1 MNKSKFYLFLLFL
14 GLVIFSYNYWGDFVK
29 TNVFDSFFPKEEA
42 VETDYSWLST
52 YDESNKKVL
61 RSLPTEELHE
71 DTVKNTFSD
80 QIKVA
85 LSEKSEKE
93 RFVDATYRASCL
105 VFSAN
110 GVFTKELEEK
120 TIKAFENEGF
130 SSENKDEMD
139 DLIARYKD
147 DLDYVKAVLKAS
159 EDCK

>member
-29 TNVFDSFFPKEEA
+29 TNVFNSFFEKEEVA
-42 VETDYSWLST
+42 ETDYSWLST
-52 YDESNKKVL
+52 YDEANNKVL
-61 RSLPTEELHE
+61 RNLPAEELHE
-71 DTVKNTFSD
+71 DNVKNTFSD
-80 QIKVA
+80 QIKVT
-85 LSEKSEKE
+85 LSEKTEKE

-110 GVFTKELEEK
+110 GVFTKGLEEK
-120 TIKAFENEGF
+120 TMKVFENEGF
-130 SSENKDEMD
+130 SPENKAEMD

>member
-1 MNKSKFYLFLLFL
+1 MNKSKFYVFLLFL

-29 TNVFDSFFPKEEA
+29 TNVFESFLGEKDV
-42 VETDYSWLST
+42 VENDYSWLST
-52 YDESNKKVL
+52 YEESNKKVI
-61 RSLPTEELHE
+61 RSLPAEELHE

-85 LSEKSEKE
+85 LSEKTEKE

-120 TIKAFENEGF
+120 TMKTFENEGF
-130 SSENKDEMD
+130 SPENKAEMD